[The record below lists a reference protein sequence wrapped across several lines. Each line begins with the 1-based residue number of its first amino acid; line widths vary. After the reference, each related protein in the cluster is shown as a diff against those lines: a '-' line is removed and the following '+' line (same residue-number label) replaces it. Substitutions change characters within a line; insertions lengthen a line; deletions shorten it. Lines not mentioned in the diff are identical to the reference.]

1 MRFNFLIA
9 ASFLVTLATGLVI
22 PANTFSARD
31 LEAREDLV
39 DSDAD
44 IFVRAN
50 IFKTVANALKPTYHV
65 PAGPGKP
72 ARESER
78 SCYLNAANSRLL
90 LETYSRAEVKQA
102 VRDAKTEA
110 VRIAAP
116 GVSNR
121 SKKNSPLKVSRTNRR
136 KVSFRDLIE
145 I

>member
-22 PANTFSARD
+22 PANTFSAR
-31 LEAREDLV
+31 LKAREDLV
-39 DSDAD
+39 GSDAD

-110 VRIAAP
+110 ARIAAP

-136 KVSFRDLIE
+136 KVFSE
-145 I
+145 T